1 MMMTMQR
8 TVPDLL
14 DQCVHSLIEQQVAR
28 TPESTAVT
36 FEGTALSYRQLNEK
50 SNQLAHYL
58 QAIGVGPEIMVGIC
72 VDRSLEMLIALLG
85 ILKAGGAY
93 VPLDPH
99 YPQDRLAYII
109 ESSQIQLIL
118 TQRSHLETLP
128 LQPQVQSL
136 CLEEIAA
143 TVSAQPTHNLPIN
156 SAVEVTGDT
165 LAYTIYTS
173 GSTGNPKG
181 VQITHGAVVN
191 FLQSMAIEPGL
202 DAADKL
208 LAITT
213 ISFDIAG
220 LELYLPLIMGAQIV
234 IATQPQVSDGKQL
247 KQLLTQHNITFLQA
261 TPATWR
267 LLISAEWQGHRDFK
281 MLCGGEALPR
291 PLANQLLEL
300 GGSLWNMYGPTE
312 TTIWSA
318 VHRVQPGVDAVPIGR
333 AIANTTLYVVE
344 PGNQRRDDVL
354 TTVPTGEAGELYIG
368 GQGVARGYFNRPDL
382 TAERFVPDPF
392 SLEASQRLYKTGDL
406 ARFRVDGTLEFIGR
420 VDHQVKIRGF
430 RIELGDIEA
439 QIAKHPAVNATAVV
453 AKEDASG
460 HKRLVAYFSP
470 KPNKEQLNT
479 ESSLGKSNV
488 PVLDPT
494 TSPVI
499 SKAQP
504 VSQWQQIWDAAYQQP
519 EIAVDPTFNIN
530 GWKDSYTGLP
540 TPPEEMHE
548 WLDHAIDRILALKP
562 KRILEI
568 GCGTG
573 MLLFRLA
580 KHCEHYSGIDIAGS
594 ALGHIKTH
602 LASQGLS
609 EAQVTLTQKAAHEID
624 ELDLGKFD
632 TIVINSVAQ
641 YFPSLEYLVQVLE
654 KATDLLYPGG
664 QIFLGDVRSLPLL
677 EAFHT
682 SIQLTQTTHSLS
694 TQKLRTQIRERISQE
709 KELVIHPDFFVALQ
723 RHLPQINHV
732 NTVIKR
738 GQYQNE
744 LVRFRYDVTLHVGA
758 SLIPASET
766 VVLEWNPESITPTT
780 VADLLAKNPVAALVV
795 RGVHNH
801 RVRADIEAVNLLANL
816 EQDGSVQNLCAALEK
831 KAAQPAVDPEH
842 WWALEETLPYRVD
855 LTWTPKAT
863 DGQYDVIFKQQS
875 QISVLDDRVQVSS
888 IEASD
893 DLSRYA
899 NKPSLKEDV
908 ESLTAQ
914 IRSFL
919 KTQLP
924 NYMMPSLFVEMEALP
939 LTPNGKIDRR
949 SLPEPNYKRESLNTD
964 LVLPSTPLEK
974 AIADIWCAV
983 LDIDQVGIHDNFFEL
998 GGHSLLTAQLLAT
1011 MKADLHI
1018 EVPLFYLFKD
1028 PTISGLVTALNV
1040 IQTLTE
1046 AGALEDLNTVDLE
1059 AEAVLDSTI
1068 YPENGARIDCVGTPN
1083 GVFLT
1088 GATGFLGAFL
1098 LSDLLQQT
1106 QARVY
1111 CLVRATSETEGL
1123 YRIQYNLQ
1131 RYLLW
1136 TDSMRDRIIPV
1147 LGDLTLPQL
1156 GISDQTFA
1164 ELALQIDV
1172 IYHSGALINLVYP
1185 YSALKA
1191 SNVSGTESLLKLAS
1205 KSKTKPVHFVSTLD
1219 VFQSPAYMAT
1229 PVISENEPLSQS
1241 EGLYRGYAQTK
1252 WVAEHLMLEAR
1263 KRGIPVSIYRPEMI
1277 SGHSKTGVSQPN
1289 DLLCRFLKGIVQ
1301 MGSAPAIDR
1310 MMHMVPVDYVSQAI
1324 VHLSQ
1329 NPDALGKTYHL
1340 ANHAPLA
1347 FGQLLNEIRALDFS
1361 ITAIDY
1367 DQWQARLLQLNS
1379 SDDNAL
1385 TPLISLFTENNKQE
1399 SYLEISLLSAQIFD
1413 CSNAIENLS
1422 GSSVLCPPV
1431 SAELIKTYFTYFV
1444 KSGFLPMP
1452 RNLPSEN
1459 QMLARNEIAAT
1470 ALGNSAL
1477 PNNLPNNLLVSQ

>member
-1 MMMTMQR
+1 MQR
-8 TVPDLL
+8 TIPDVLY
-14 DQCVHSLIEQQVAR
+14 QCVHSLIEQQVAR
-28 TPESTAVT
+28 TPESTAVM
-36 FEGTALSYRQLNEK
+36 FEGTTLSYRQLNEK
-50 SNQLAHYL
+50 VNQLAHYL
-58 QAIGVGPEIMVGIC
+58 RTIGVGPEVMVGIC
-72 VDRSLEMLIALLG
+72 VDRSLELLIALLG
-85 ILKAGGAY
+85 ILKAGSAY

-99 YPQDRLAYII
+99 YPQERLAYIV
-109 ESSQIQLIL
+109 ESSQVQLIL
-118 TQRSHLETLP
+118 TQRSLLETLP
-128 LQPQVQSL
+128 IQPRVQFL

-143 TVSAQPTHNLPIN
+143 TVSTQPMDNPSIHST
-156 SAVEVTGDT
+156 AAVTGNH

-191 FLQSMAIEPGL
+191 FLQSMAVEPGIN
-202 DAADKL
+202 ATDKL
-208 LAITT
+208 LAVTT

-220 LELYLPLIMGAQIV
+220 LELYLPLITGAQIV
-234 IATQPQVSDGKQL
+234 MATQQKASDGEQL
-247 KQLLTQHNITFLQA
+247 KQLLTQHNVTFLQA
-261 TPATWR
+261 TPTTWR
-267 LLISAEWQGHRDFK
+267 LLISAGWQGHRDFK

-291 PLANQLLEL
+291 PLANQLLER

-318 VHRVQPGVDAVPIGR
+318 VHRVQAGVDAVPIGR
-333 AIANTTLYVVE
+333 AIANTTLYIVE
-344 PGNQRRDDVL
+344 PENQRKDDIL

-368 GQGVARGYFNRPDL
+368 GKGVARGYFNRPDL

-392 SLEASQRLYKTGDL
+392 SADANQRLYKTGDL
-406 ARFRVDGTLEFIGR
+406 ARFRADGSLEFIGR

-439 QIAKHPAVNATAVV
+439 QIAKHPAVNANAVV
-453 AKEDASG
+453 AKADASG

-470 KPNKEQLNT
+470 KLSKDLPNSEVSADEGNIQA
-479 ESSLGKSNV
+479 
-488 PVLDPT
+488 LDQT
-494 TSPVI
+494 TRPAT

-504 VSQWQQIWDAAYQQP
+504 ISQWQQVWDAAYQQP

-548 WLDHAIDRILALKP
+548 WLNHTIDRILALKP

-580 KHCEHYSGIDIAGS
+580 KHCEHYSGVDIAAS
-594 ALGHIKTH
+594 ALAHIKTH
-602 LASQGLS
+602 LASQGLTES
-609 EAQVTLTQKAAHEID
+609 RVSLTQKAAHEID
-624 ELDLGKFD
+624 ELGLGKFD
-632 TIVINSVAQ
+632 TVVINSVAQ

-654 KATDLLYPGG
+654 KATNLLHPGG

-694 TQKLRTQIRERISQE
+694 TQKLRTQIRERIAQE
-709 KELVIHPDFFVALQ
+709 KELVIHPEFFIALRQ
-723 RHLPQINHV
+723 HLPQINHV

-738 GQYQNE
+738 GRYQNE

-766 VVLEWNPESITPTT
+766 TVIEWNPASITPTII
-780 VADLLAKNPVAALVV
+780 ADLLAKNPVTALVV
-795 RGVHNH
+795 KGVHNH
-801 RVRADIEAVNLLANL
+801 RVHADIEAVNLLTNL
-816 EQDGSVQNLCAALEK
+816 AQAESVQNLYVALEK
-831 KAAQPAVDPEH
+831 NVAQPAVDPES
-842 WWALEETLPYRVD
+842 WWALEKILPYRVE
-855 LTWTPKAT
+855 LTWTPKTT

-875 QISVLDDRVQVSS
+875 QISVLDDRAQVSS
-888 IEASD
+888 TEVLD
-893 DLSRYA
+893 DLSCYA
-899 NKPSLKEDV
+899 NKPSLREET

-924 NYMMPSLFVEMEALP
+924 NYMMPSVFVEMEALP

-949 SLPEPNYKRESLNTD
+949 SLPEPDRKRESLNAD
-964 LVLPSTPLEK
+964 LVVPSTPLEE
-974 AIADIWCAV
+974 AIADIWCAI
-983 LDIDQVGIHDNFFEL
+983 LDIDQVGIYDNFFEL

-1028 PTISGLVTALNV
+1028 PTISGLVTAIDA
-1040 IQTLTE
+1040 IQTLAE

-1059 AEAVLDSTI
+1059 AEAILDSAI
-1068 YPENGARIDCVGTPN
+1068 YPENSAPIDVVKIGTPSKA
-1083 GVFLT
+1083 FLT

-1106 QARVY
+1106 QAKVY
-1111 CLVRATSETEGL
+1111 CLVRAENKTEGL
-1123 YRIQYNLQ
+1123 YRIQHNLE

-1164 ELALQIDV
+1164 ELALQVDV

-1191 SNVSGTESLLKLAS
+1191 SNVSGTECLLKLAS
-1205 KSKTKPVHFVSTLD
+1205 QSKTKPVHFVSTLD
-1219 VFQSPAYMAT
+1219 VFQSPAYIST
-1229 PVISENEPLSQS
+1229 PVINENEPLNQS
-1241 EGLYRGYAQTK
+1241 KGLYRGYAQTK
-1252 WVAEHLMLEAR
+1252 WVAERLMLEAR
-1263 KRGIPVSIYRPEMI
+1263 KRGIPVNIYRPEMI

-1289 DLLCRFLKGIVQ
+1289 DLLCRFFKGIVQ

-1310 MMHMVPVDYVSQAI
+1310 MMHMVPVNYVSQAI
-1324 VHLSQ
+1324 VQLSQ

-1347 FGQLLNEIRALDFS
+1347 FSQLLNEIRTLGFS
-1361 ITAIDY
+1361 IASVDY
-1367 DQWQARLLQLNS
+1367 GQWKDRLLQLNE

-1385 TPLISLFTENNKQE
+1385 TPLISLFTENNEQE
-1399 SYLEISLLSAQIFD
+1399 SYLEISLLSSQIFD
-1413 CSNAIENLS
+1413 GSNAIQHLS

-1431 SAELIKTYFTYFV
+1431 SSELIKTYFMILCEKRLFA
-1444 KSGFLPMP
+1444 
-1452 RNLPSEN
+1452 N
-1459 QMLARNEIAAT
+1459 ARY
-1470 ALGNSAL
+1470 
-1477 PNNLPNNLLVSQ
+1477 LV